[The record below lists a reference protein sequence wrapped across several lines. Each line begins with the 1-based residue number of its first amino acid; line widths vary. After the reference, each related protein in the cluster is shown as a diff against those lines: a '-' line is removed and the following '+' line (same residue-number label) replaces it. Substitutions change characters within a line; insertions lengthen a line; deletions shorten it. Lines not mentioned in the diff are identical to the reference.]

1 MQETKTGKNTSSGEE
16 KVEVIAKEKAENVRC
31 NVFYQTN

>member
-16 KVEVIAKEKAENVRC
+16 KVEIIAKEKAEKSAAGK
-31 NVFYQTN
+31 QG